1 MAETIRLSAII
12 GDVAALLAP
21 AFARTSNAPPE
32 VRAVL
37 PSLFGPI
44 AEELATFLDID
55 IMSHL
60 LQAWSTA
67 KELKAL
73 ATPEDPAE
81 LAHTTLK
88 EHEIQLKLDPEL
100 QVTIGGVPLWQLPV
114 RIILTATMEAAQL
127 GVRGGAIE
135 SVTPGTIGLSGKVK
149 WEDETLPLP
158 LKTKEMKV
166 PGTLKLTP
174 PLPIPKGDS

>member
-1 MAETIRLSAII
+1 MAEAVRLSEII

-21 AFARTSNAPPE
+21 AFARPRDAPPE

-37 PSLFGPI
+37 PSLLGPI
-44 AEELATFLDID
+44 AEELAAFLDID
-55 IMSHL
+55 LMSHL

-73 ATPEDPAE
+73 AVPSDPAE
-81 LAHTTLK
+81 LAHVTLK

-100 QVTIGGVPLWQLPV
+100 QLLVGGAPVWQLPV
-114 RIILTATMEAAQL
+114 RLILTATIAAARL
-127 GVRGGAIE
+127 GVRAGAIE
-135 SVTPGTIGLSGKVK
+135 SVTPGNIGLSGKVR

-158 LKTKEMKV
+158 LKTKEIEI
-166 PGTLKLTP
+166 PGTLRLAP

>member
-21 AFARTSNAPPE
+21 AFARTREAPAD

-37 PSLFGPI
+37 PSLVGPI
-44 AEELATFLDID
+44 AEELASFLDID

-60 LQAWSTA
+60 VQAWATA

-73 ATPEDPAE
+73 AAPADPAE
-81 LAHTTLK
+81 LAHVTLK
-88 EHEIQLKLDPEL
+88 EHEVQLKLDPEL
-100 QVTIGGVPLWQLPV
+100 KVTMGGVPVWQLPL
-114 RIILTATMEAAQL
+114 RIILTATLQAAQL

-158 LKTKEMKV
+158 LKTKEIEV

-174 PLPIPKGDS
+174 PLPIPKGDR